1 MENVRQELLLQGAVL
16 DGGERLAVARDWRA
30 DAGYDHLRG
39 QDFNGMTLEYL
50 ELMETIKKTQEMAGQ
65 TSATPSTTRRKLQKS
80 FKSNTRIYDDGSI
93 EVDPQ
98 AQGEPSQKD
107 VKKVGKSKRYV
118 TSGKNPL
125 TCVELK
131 CPDNVPDKA
140 AFFHKELAKLTKD
153 MEIEEPQLP
162 ESEYLLNEDCV
173 KVRFS
178 AKEKKVVAWLT
189 FEAKG
194 LIDVRRELYNLTS
207 KIDKCFVINSD
218 SICPQP

>member
-1 MENVRQELLLQGAVL
+1 
-16 DGGERLAVARDWRA
+16 
-30 DAGYDHLRG
+30 
-39 QDFNGMTLEYL
+39 MTLEFL
-50 ELMETIKKTQEMAGQ
+50 ELLEEMKKTDEKKVQEQNTEAQ
-65 TSATPSTTRRKLQKS
+65 SSVAPRRKLQKS

-118 TSGKNPL
+118 TNGKNPL
-125 TCVELK
+125 TCIEMK
-131 CPDNVPDKA
+131 CSEDVQDKA

-162 ESEYLLNEDCV
+162 ESEYLLNEDSV

>member
-1 MENVRQELLLQGAVL
+1 
-16 DGGERLAVARDWRA
+16 
-30 DAGYDHLRG
+30 
-39 QDFNGMTLEYL
+39 MTLEYL
-50 ELMETIKKTQEMAGQ
+50 ELMEEIKKTEKEVQGA
-65 TSATPSTTRRKLQKS
+65 SSPRRKLQKS

-118 TSGKNPL
+118 TNGKNPL
-125 TCVELK
+125 TCIEMK
-131 CPDNVPDKA
+131 CSEDVQDKA

-153 MEIEEPQLP
+153 IQIEEPQMP
-162 ESEYLLNEDCV
+162 DGEYLLNEANV

-178 AKEKKVVAWLT
+178 KKEGKVVAWLT
-189 FEAKG
+189 FDVQG

-207 KIDKCFVINSD
+207 KIDKCFAFNENSV
-218 SICPQP
+218 CPQK

>member
-1 MENVRQELLLQGAVL
+1 
-16 DGGERLAVARDWRA
+16 
-30 DAGYDHLRG
+30 
-39 QDFNGMTLEYL
+39 MTLEYL
-50 ELMETIKKTQEMAGQ
+50 ELMEDVKKTQELAEQ

-107 VKKVGKSKRYV
+107 VKKVGKSKRYI

-153 MEIEEPQLP
+153 MEIEEPQMP
-162 ESEYLLNEDCV
+162 EGEFLLDEDQV
-173 KVRFS
+173 KVKLVRTQGTDPQCSTGS
-178 AKEKKVVAWLT
+178 AQLGQSPCAKVMAWLT

-207 KIDKCFVINSD
+207 KIDKCFVINEASV
-218 SICPQP
+218 CQPNP

>member
-1 MENVRQELLLQGAVL
+1 
-16 DGGERLAVARDWRA
+16 
-30 DAGYDHLRG
+30 
-39 QDFNGMTLEYL
+39 MTLEYL
-50 ELMETIKKTQEMAGQ
+50 ELLETMEEMK
-65 TSATPSTTRRKLQKS
+65 SETTRRKLQRS

-118 TSGKNPL
+118 TNGKNPL
-125 TCVELK
+125 SCGELRCREIVPVE
-131 CPDNVPDKA
+131 A

-153 MEIEEPQLP
+153 IQISEPEMP
-162 ESEYLLNEDCV
+162 EGEFLMDDTDV
-173 KVRFS
+173 KVKLVRTQRPRII
-178 AKEKKVVAWLT
+178 AWLT

-207 KIDKCFVINSD
+207 KIDKCFVINEALVV
-218 SICPQP
+218 QQK

>member
-1 MENVRQELLLQGAVL
+1 
-16 DGGERLAVARDWRA
+16 
-30 DAGYDHLRG
+30 
-39 QDFNGMTLEYL
+39 MTLEYL
-50 ELMETIKKTQEMAGQ
+50 ELMEDVKKSHNGDSPRCEK
-65 TSATPSTTRRKLQKS
+65 TPQKRKLQKS

-107 VKKVGKSKRYV
+107 VKKVGKSKRYI

-153 MEIEEPQLP
+153 IQIEEPEMP
-162 ESEYLLNEDCV
+162 EGEYLMDEPNV
-173 KVRFS
+173 KVKFS
-178 AKEKKVVAWLT
+178 AKEGRVVAWLT
-189 FEAKG
+189 FEIKEKYD
-194 LIDVRRELYNLTS
+194 IRRELYTLTS
-207 KIDKCFVINSD
+207 KIDKCFVINENSV
-218 SICPQP
+218 CPQK

>member
-1 MENVRQELLLQGAVL
+1 
-16 DGGERLAVARDWRA
+16 
-30 DAGYDHLRG
+30 
-39 QDFNGMTLEYL
+39 MTLEYFEIMEDL
-50 ELMETIKKTQEMAGQ
+50 EKCKNEKMKELND
-65 TSATPSTTRRKLQKS
+65 TPRRKLQKS

-118 TSGKNPL
+118 TNGKNPL

-140 AFFHKELAKLTKD
+140 AFFHKELSKLTKD
-153 MEIEEPQLP
+153 IQISEPELP
-162 ESEYLLNEDCV
+162 KGEFLLNEPNV
-173 KVRFS
+173 KVCLS
-178 AKEKKVVAWLT
+178 AKDGKVSVWLT

-194 LIDVRRELYNLTS
+194 LLEVRKELYNLTS
-207 KIDKCFVINSD
+207 KIDKCFVINED
-218 SICPQP
+218 SVCQLKS

>member
-1 MENVRQELLLQGAVL
+1 
-16 DGGERLAVARDWRA
+16 
-30 DAGYDHLRG
+30 
-39 QDFNGMTLEYL
+39 MTLEYL
-50 ELMETIKKTQEMAGQ
+50 ELMEEIKKTQELAEQ

-107 VKKVGKSKRYV
+107 VKKVGKSKRYI
-118 TSGKNPL
+118 TNGKNPL

-131 CPDNVPDKA
+131 CPEDVPDKA

-162 ESEYLLNEDCV
+162 EGEFLLDR
-173 KVRFS
+173 KS
-178 AKEKKVVAWLT
+178 VV
-189 FEAKG
+189 
-194 LIDVRRELYNLTS
+194 
-207 KIDKCFVINSD
+207 
-218 SICPQP
+218 